1 MINNT
6 IFSKSNKKIQALNK
20 LLKSKK
26 ERIQNNKVI
35 LLGEKVINAYLEN
48 SIEKSIEVFTCGEEI
63 SENILKNSEVEL
75 FKVDKK
81 LKKIFDHSDGKYI
94 GIAEKPN
101 LSNKLSDLN
110 NMKRVLVLLKL
121 CWYVF
126 LIFDF

>member
-48 SIEKSIEVFTCGEEI
+48 SIEKSIDVFTYGEEI
-63 SENILKNSEVEL
+63 SENILKNSKVEL

-81 LKKIFDHSDGKYI
+81 LKK
-94 GIAEKPN
+94 
-101 LSNKLSDLN
+101 
-110 NMKRVLVLLKL
+110 
-121 CWYVF
+121 F
-126 LIFDF
+126 LITVMVNILELQKNQIYQIN

>member
-35 LLGEKVINAYLEN
+35 LLGEKLINAYLEN
-48 SIEKSIEVFTCGEEI
+48 SIEKSIDVFTYGEEI
-63 SENILKNSEVEL
+63 SENILKNSKVEL

-81 LKKIFDHSDGKYI
+81 LK
-94 GIAEKPN
+94 E
-101 LSNKLSDLN
+101 
-110 NMKRVLVLLKL
+110 
-121 CWYVF
+121 
-126 LIFDF
+126 DF